1 MRNSQTV
8 SHALVSALTVAAFAT
23 QIQAQAPATLEKQ
36 LEAAYSLT
44 TPTADNTAL
53 VTTGSVLILQKR
65 GLAAGLASNKVP
77 TQNTYKDG
85 QIKSG
90 MATAVRRFGGL
101 PGIGYVPG
109 VGTAASTA
117 AGAAGASRDF
127 VNGEK
132 VFVTRIDVDRNKEG
146 IIFYLISDA
155 YDAGRYTASLKFE
168 LPKGT
173 LAKGDLALVQPVL
186 DQVFK
191 IAPPDDNAAAAPAG
205 QAPAQ
210 PASASVQP
218 AQAPAPVA
226 AAPPPPPLP
235 DIPPPPPPPADPA
248 SIKVGQTIDQVVAA
262 MGQPKS
268 IVDLGAKK
276 IYVYEGIKI
285 TFVSGK
291 MTTAE

>member
-1 MRNSQTV
+1 M
-8 SHALVSALTVAAFAT
+8 AAGFAT
-23 QIQAQAPATLEKQ
+23 HVQAQAPAPLEKQ
-36 LEAAYSLT
+36 LEAQYSLT

-53 VTTGSVLILQKR
+53 VTTGSVLILQKK
-65 GLAAGLASNKVP
+65 GLSAGLASNKVP

-85 QIKSG
+85 QIKAG
-90 MATAVRRFGGL
+90 AATALRRFGSL

-109 VGTAASTA
+109 VGATAAAA
-117 AGAAGASRDF
+117 AGAAGAARDF

-132 VFVTRIDVDRNKEG
+132 LFVTKIDIDRSKDALV
-146 IIFYLISDA
+146 FFLISDA
-155 YDAGRYTASLKFE
+155 YDAGRYTASLKIE
-168 LPKGT
+168 LPKGSI
-173 LAKGDLALVQPVL
+173 AKGDLAVLQPVL

-191 IAPPDDNAAAAPAG
+191 IAPPDDQAAAAPQGGAT
-205 QAPAQ
+205 Q
-210 PASASVQP
+210 PASSSVQP
-218 AQAPAPVA
+218 PAPSPAPVA

-248 SIKVGQTIDQVVAA
+248 AIKVGQTIDQVVSA

-276 IYVYEGIKI
+276 IYVYDGIKV

>member
-8 SHALVSALTVAAFAT
+8 SRALVSALIAAAFAM

-36 LEAAYSLT
+36 LEGHYLLT
-44 TPTADNTAL
+44 TPTADNTAI
-53 VTTGSVLILQKR
+53 VTMGSTLILQKR
-65 GLAAGLASNKVP
+65 GLSAGEAAAHVA

-85 QIKSG
+85 QIRTG
-90 MATAVRRFGGL
+90 AAAAVRRFGKLAGYI
-101 PGIGYVPG
+101 PGGA
-109 VGTAASTA
+109 TAATA
-117 AGAAGASRDF
+117 AGQAGAGRDF

-132 VFVTRIDVDRNKEG
+132 VFVTRIDIDRGKDAIVFN
-146 IIFYLISDA
+146 LISDA
-155 YDAGRYTASLKFE
+155 FDSGRFLASLKFE
-168 LPKGT
+168 FPKGT
-173 LAKGDLALVQPVL
+173 VGKADLARVQPVI
-186 DQVFK
+186 DEVFQ
-191 IAPPDDNAAAAPAG
+191 IAPEDNAAAAPAATG
-205 QAPAQ
+205 GGAAPAPAPAPAQ
-210 PASASVQP
+210 VTA
-218 AQAPAPVA
+218 APP
-226 AAPPPPPLP
+226 PPPPPLP

-248 SIKVGQTIDQVVAA
+248 AIKVGQTIDQVVAA